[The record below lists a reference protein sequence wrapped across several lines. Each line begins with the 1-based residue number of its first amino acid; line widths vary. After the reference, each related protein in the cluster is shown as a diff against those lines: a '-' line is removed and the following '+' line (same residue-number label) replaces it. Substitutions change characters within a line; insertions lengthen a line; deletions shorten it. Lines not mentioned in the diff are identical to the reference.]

1 MTYLWLRKFGSC
13 NDAILLTFHKVYA
26 NNSTMEKEKLT
37 TNNNQLELGDNAW
50 LDSKQKLSDLIDST
64 PDVIHAA
71 AEAEANGEELG
82 QSRINKLGEI
92 AVRSSLTTDVAAMD
106 KTAEGRFKLPEM
118 PPMMDEL
125 PTTTVEPSADD
136 LGDLDN

>member
-1 MTYLWLRKFGSC
+1 
-13 NDAILLTFHKVYA
+13 
-26 NNSTMEKEKLT
+26 MEKEKLT